1 MVLEPEGSDESDKSD
16 GSDESDGSIA
26 DEYKSIS
33 ILVSIQVI
41 DEVLC

>member
-1 MVLEPEGSDESDKSD
+1 MVLEPEGSDESDESD
-16 GSDESDGSIA
+16 KSDGSIA
-26 DEYKSIS
+26 GEYKSIS